1 MELQLN
7 FVHVDADMISD
18 HDFLLDSLQS
28 QGLDAFRTF
37 DPKMEEVAATLT
49 EIFGQEFPAHSA
61 ITVTVESGNL
71 ELQDQLTKLAYLH
84 GLVVFLGTT
93 DILVNATGIDI
104 SSAGLASLTNSMG
117 TVWRQVS
124 KETVDRAFE
133 DAIRLP
139 VGEQTWVQ
147 VINHGSDSY
156 DYGVDMSM
164 RLLTNGRC
172 ELVWTSLPAADAAP
186 VFRSLT
192 VGSYEEARELLLS
205 FSDHNPLIAE
215 LDWEPLAQRPQ
226 KNFLDAGFRHELPW
240 RRLDAVKELPA
251 GVMVHLHA
259 WPTMSLAYGRNAQG
273 QWAAMAYDHLGTENV
288 QTFDIADE
296 AIAVAEHYLGGNGE
310 TFFEIFPASSVSD
323 PAPYTTVTA
332 MELPER
338 EEQWTEASLC
348 TMHRI
353 RAAHN
358 DEPGPRMQQFI
369 SAVNAKLG
377 SEILLAEEHV
387 EPHAL
392 TRLLIPAEVTA
403 VTLERLAHVASNY
416 GVSLVVDDTM
426 ALYNP
431 SGRALPNAEKCT
443 LTLLSEN
450 RYVNTWETTTPS
462 AVTEAAL
469 RLFPGWRLKVMSG
482 RNVDFQERYALEVR
496 QQDGGFEVD
505 LAAPDGGMYAIPDIP
520 LPYALEMIV
529 EFTYGPAQMVDKVNW
544 ERSQTP
550 ADVSEEE
557 RFVLSGTLTG
567 RTPYLFEERLL
578 NAVRGEGLSE
588 VGTWAV
594 VHDRLVPGDYCQ
606 VDRVEPAESGAA
618 RYLVEWG
625 HNNGEEEHFQMLLE
639 DIDQA
644 LSLLHWFAQG
654 NRAEFE
660 ALPWTRQEGQPH

>member
-18 HDFLLDSLQS
+18 HDFLLNSLQS

-49 EIFGQEFPAHSA
+49 EIFGQDFPAHSA

-124 KETVDRAFE
+124 RETVDRAFE

-164 RLLTNGRC
+164 RLLANGRC
-172 ELVWTSLPAADAAP
+172 EMVWTSFPAADAAP

-215 LDWEPLAQRPQ
+215 LDWEPLAHRPQ

-251 GVMVHLHA
+251 GVTVHLHA

-273 QWAAMAYDHLGTENV
+273 QWVAMAYDHLGTENV

-296 AIAVAEHYLGGNGE
+296 AIAVVEHYLGGNGE
-310 TFFEIFPASSVSD
+310 TFLRFSPPRQS
-323 PAPYTTVTA
+323 
-332 MELPER
+332 
-338 EEQWTEASLC
+338 
-348 TMHRI
+348 RI
-353 RAAHN
+353 RHRT
-358 DEPGPRMQQFI
+358 PR
-369 SAVNAKLG
+369 
-377 SEILLAEEHV
+377 
-387 EPHAL
+387 
-392 TRLLIPAEVTA
+392 
-403 VTLERLAHVASNY
+403 
-416 GVSLVVDDTM
+416 SL
-426 ALYNP
+426 P
-431 SGRALPNAEKCT
+431 WSC
-443 LTLLSEN
+443 
-450 RYVNTWETTTPS
+450 PS
-462 AVTEAAL
+462 ARSSGLKHRSARCTASAPPTTANLGPGCSSSFL
-469 RLFPGWRLKVMSG
+469 R
-482 RNVDFQERYALEVR
+482 
-496 QQDGGFEVD
+496 
-505 LAAPDGGMYAIPDIP
+505 
-520 LPYALEMIV
+520 
-529 EFTYGPAQMVDKVNW
+529 
-544 ERSQTP
+544 
-550 ADVSEEE
+550 
-557 RFVLSGTLTG
+557 
-567 RTPYLFEERLL
+567 
-578 NAVRGEGLSE
+578 
-588 VGTWAV
+588 
-594 VHDRLVPGDYCQ
+594 
-606 VDRVEPAESGAA
+606 
-618 RYLVEWG
+618 
-625 HNNGEEEHFQMLLE
+625 
-639 DIDQA
+639 
-644 LSLLHWFAQG
+644 
-654 NRAEFE
+654 
-660 ALPWTRQEGQPH
+660 